1 MVKSGYTFVKET
13 IQQHD
18 NSYNSAAWKRMVKL
32 RHNRTTIRLERPI
45 NLPRARTMGY
55 KAKQGYVV
63 AVTKVRR
70 GTMHKL
76 RPKMGRKAGNLAVS
90 KITTKKSLRWIAEE
104 RTVKRYPNLEVLNS
118 YKIGS
123 DGASHFFEVILV
135 DPSHPV
141 IISDPK
147 INWICE
153 SSNRSRVF
161 RGLTSAGKKTRGLR
175 RKGHGAEKIRP
186 SLRANRNL
194 H

>member
-1 MVKSGYTFVKET
+1 MVKSGYTFLKET
-13 IQQHD
+13 FQQHN
-18 NSYNSAAWKRMVKL
+18 NSYNSAAWNRMVKL
-32 RHNRTTIRLERPI
+32 RHNRTTLRIEHPV
-45 NLPRARTMGY
+45 NLPRARSMGY

-63 AVTKVRR
+63 AITKVRR
-70 GTMHKL
+70 GTMHKI
-76 RPKMGRKAGNLAVS
+76 RPKMGRKPGNLAVS

-123 DGASHFFEVILV
+123 DGSSHFFEVILV

-147 INWICE
+147 INWICK
-153 SSNRSRVF
+153 SNNKRRVF